1 MANYKLHY
9 GTQAEYDAKKGLS
22 QLVQDDL
29 YFTSDTL
36 CIYKGDKLLSAAVEV
51 VEDEFPESGAAQ
63 GRFYI
68 NTTTLES
75 KIWNGAAWTV
85 VSPAVAST
93 LDTDTPTGSLVTAG
107 AIRTYVQ
114 GIAGGHDL
122 VKNVTYDAA
131 SQKVTITYGDDNTAE
146 ILLKNLLIGASYDGE
161 TGNFT
166 FNTANGEPIVVNT
179 PKENFLKAAA
189 YDPETHML
197 TLTLADKT
205 KVEVNLEELIDT
217 YTANATDSVNLQVSG
232 NAFTANVKVSAE
244 EGNIL
249 EIKSGEKAGLYVPA
263 PAEALIKSVKDTST
277 VNLEIAAEGALQAD
291 VKVSGTA
298 GNQLTTDGQ
307 GLFVPAT
314 DLSNYYNKSE
324 VYAKT
329 ETYSKS
335 EVDAA
340 INAVLTWE
348 EI

>member
-22 QLVQDDL
+22 QLIQEDL

-51 VEDEFPESGAAQ
+51 VEDTFPESGAAQ

-93 LDTDTPTGSLVTAG
+93 LDGETPTGSLVTAG

-114 GIAGGHDL
+114 GIAGSHDL
-122 VKNVTYDAA
+122 VKDVAYDEV
-131 SQKVTITYGDDNTAE
+131 SQKVTITYGDDQTAD

-189 YDPETHML
+189 YNAETHML
-197 TLTLADKT
+197 TLTLTDDT
-205 KVEVNLEELIDT
+205 TVEVNLEDLIDT
-217 YTANATDSVNLQVSG
+217 YTANSTDSVDLQVSG

-244 EGNIL
+244 EGNAL
-249 EIKSGEKAGLYVPA
+249 QIKSGAKAGLYVPV
-263 PAEALIKSVKDTST
+263 PAEALVKSVEDTAT
-277 VNLEIAAEGALQAD
+277 ANLEVSEEGALQAN
-291 VKVSGTA
+291 VKVSGNA
-298 GNQLTTDGQ
+298 GNQLTTDDQ

-314 DLSNYYNKSE
+314 DLSNYYKKTE

-329 ETYSKS
+329 ETYSK
-335 EVDAA
+335 EEIDAA